1 MRSYHIWTIGC
12 QMNKADSERLES
24 AMGQMGLSSAA
35 SPRDADVIVLNSCV
49 VRQSAEDRAVGMLTS
64 LKPLKERNPDK
75 VIALMGCMVGPKSEP
90 LEKRFPYA
98 DVFMR
103 PQEFEP
109 LINLLGDRMGVD
121 PEGCI
126 GPLTATPD
134 VTTFIPISHGCDKM
148 CSFCIIP
155 YRRGRDVSRPVTEI
169 VRESELLAERG
180 VKEVTLLGQNVDSYG
195 HDLPD
200 NPDLGDLL
208 VEIND
213 IEGLERVRFLTSHPN
228 DMTDHIID
236 TVAELDKV
244 CEHFN
249 LPFQAGGR
257 RGAGPHEA
265 RVHGRPLPAAGGPDP
280 GAGAQRIA
288 EHGRDRRL
296 LRGDGRAVRA
306 YDGHDPRREV
316 RQGPRGGVLDAAR
329 HHRGQ
334 DDGGRRTGGGEDRTA
349 KGGGDAAGRGA
360 DGDQLPAG
368 GGDDAGP
375 GGGPEAGE
383 VVRAEQERQA
393 GVLRGRAGQ
402 EGATWWMWSWGRRG
416 RGRCRA
422 RRWREDGY
430 SRFRRPLCNAGF
442 KVSFRP
448 KGGIATM
455 IRPVHL
461 GEQSWMSRALDSS
474 LRFATFGMTC
484 AEVMPRFPFAGTTGM
499 ERSLQGVAVA

>member
-1 MRSYHIWTIGC
+1 MGSNPIPSATRPSREMHSYHIWTIGC

-64 LKPLKERNPDK
+64 LKPLKERNPEK

-155 YRRGRDVSRPVTEI
+155 YRRGRDVSRPVEEI

-200 NPDLGDLL
+200 DPDLGDLL

-249 LPFQAGGR
+249 LPFQAGDDEVLARMR
-257 RGAGPHEA
+257 RGYT
-265 RVHGRPLPAAGGPDP
+265 GRPLPPSGGPDP
-280 GAGAQRIA
+280 GACAQRVA
-288 EHGRDRRL
+288 QHGRDRRL
-296 LRGDGRAVRA
+296 LRRDGRSVRA
-306 YDGHDPRREV
+306 DDGHDSRRQV
-316 RQGPRGGVLDAAR
+316 RQGARGRVLDPAR
-329 HHRGQ
+329 DHRGQ
-334 DDGGRRTGGGEDRTA
+334 DDGGRR
-349 KGGGDAAGRGA
+349 AGRGEGRA
-360 DGDQLPAG
+360 SQDVGDASGRGANGDQLPPG
-368 GGDDAGP
+368 WGDDAGP
-375 GGGPEAGE
+375 GRGP
-383 VVRAEQERQA
+383 
-393 GVLRGRAGQ
+393 
-402 EGATWWMWSWGRRG
+402 
-416 RGRCRA
+416 
-422 RRWREDGY
+422 
-430 SRFRRPLCNAGF
+430 
-442 KVSFRP
+442 
-448 KGGIATM
+448 
-455 IRPVHL
+455 
-461 GEQSWMSRALDSS
+461 
-474 LRFATFGMTC
+474 
-484 AEVMPRFPFAGTTGM
+484 
-499 ERSLQGVAVA
+499 